1 MPNIKIQR
9 DFKMPRKAINMNN
22 TNNKHEINGV
32 FVVVLAFLLWGIFP
46 LYWKALSGVSAT
58 IILANRII
66 WSLVFTATLIHYQ
79 SRWRELRSGI
89 CTRKDL
95 LLLLL
100 RSFFIGSN
108 WLVFIWGINN
118 GRVLEC
124 SLGYFIN
131 PLIVVLLGYVFLKER
146 LNRHQIAAL
155 ILACIAVLLL
165 IISYGNVPWVSF
177 FVAITF
183 GFYALLK
190 KTSTSESLTG
200 LTAEVAVLTIPALIY
215 LTVVS
220 IDRGYLYFTQESL
233 MTNILLVFSGI
244 ITAVPLLLYANG
256 LRKIRL
262 STGGLLQYIA
272 PTCTFLLGV
281 FVFKENFTKIHMV
294 SFIIIWISLAFFSL
308 NSFFQKK

>member
-1 MPNIKIQR
+1 
-9 DFKMPRKAINMNN
+9 MPRKAINMNN
-22 TNNKHEINGV
+22 TNNQHEINGV

-79 SRWRELRSGI
+79 SRWRELKSGI

-95 LLLLL
+95 LLLFL

-155 ILACIAVLLL
+155 ILTCIAVLLL

-200 LTAEVAVLTIPALIY
+200 LTAEVTVLTIPALIY

-272 PTCTFLLGV
+272 PTSTFC
-281 FVFKENFTKIHMV
+281 
-294 SFIIIWISLAFFSL
+294 
-308 NSFFQKK
+308 